1 MKYIKYKIIF
11 LIISINLAYAETIT
25 FKTNGFHYNLES
37 SVKKITLKGYMIDL
51 NFNQK
56 KCNENL
62 IATLHQQISTK
73 LKKKVITEKE
83 YHLVTIENKDY
94 KISKNSDLGKY
105 LFNFPHIAKSNKK
118 KEAFLC
124 RKK

>member
-1 MKYIKYKIIF
+1 MF
-11 LIISINLAYAETIT
+11 LLMIANIAYAETIT
-25 FKTNGFHYNLES
+25 FQTNGFHYNLES
-37 SVKKITLKGYMIDL
+37 SAEKITLKGYMIDL
-51 NFNQK
+51 SFNQK

-62 IATLHQQISTK
+62 VATLHQQISTN
-73 LKKKVITEKE
+73 LKKIVVTERE
-83 YHLVTIENKDY
+83 YHLVTIDDKEY

>member
-37 SVKKITLKGYMIDL
+37 SVKKISLKGYMIDL

-62 IATLHQQISTK
+62 IATLHQQIITR
-73 LKKKVITEKE
+73 LKKKVVTEKE
-83 YHLVTIENKDY
+83 YHLVTIENKEY
-94 KISKNSDLGKY
+94 KIY
-105 LFNFPHIAKSNKK
+105 
-118 KEAFLC
+118 
-124 RKK
+124 R